1 MGALWRARPAI
12 YNALKRRIKQIKEL
26 RAPTRST
33 ARTASRERE
42 RARERARES
51 CVWERASERV
61 RAREL
66 SVYVCLCARRWF
78 VTAIQL
84 IMQCE
89 ARDTMK
95 GNFWDIFLCLFRM
108 SQCESGGG

>member
-42 RARERARES
+42 RERERERVVCMRES
-51 CVWERASERV
+51 ERECESERV
-61 RAREL
+61 ECVRV
-66 SVYVCLCARRWF
+66 SVRARRWLLQRF
-78 VTAIQL
+78 
-84 IMQCE
+84 
-89 ARDTMK
+89 
-95 GNFWDIFLCLFRM
+95 
-108 SQCESGGG
+108 S